1 MPAECNGVRALTH
14 RKWWK
19 SGLRYRFVVVIGRL
33 GGQVGRA
40 GQPGRTGW
48 CACES
53 RTLEPSKATP
63 YGPGAGIRRREKLSR
78 LSDDLFGQRKR
89 AATSPSQPLVR

>member
-33 GGQVGRA
+33 GGQVGQAWAPAKA
-40 GQPGRTGW
+40 G
-48 CACES
+48 A
-53 RTLEPSKATP
+53 
-63 YGPGAGIRRREKLSR
+63 
-78 LSDDLFGQRKR
+78 
-89 AATSPSQPLVR
+89 